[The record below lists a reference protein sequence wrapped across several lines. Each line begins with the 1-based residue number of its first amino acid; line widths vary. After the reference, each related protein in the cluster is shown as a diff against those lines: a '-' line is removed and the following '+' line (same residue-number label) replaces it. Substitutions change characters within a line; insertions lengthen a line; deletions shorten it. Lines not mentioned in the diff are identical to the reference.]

1 MTTTTVNARRLP
13 SLVGGFCAELG
24 KAMWILRGEWR
35 GIAVQMA
42 MFPLFYL
49 LVVLFMGRGHM
60 RTDLLITGLLG
71 LVPVTFI
78 YEQVNRSFWSYLG
91 DIQSG
96 VLEQTYLTALPSWVL
111 VLGRQVSCIISALPQ
126 AVAVYVAGLAAIAA
140 RDASMPFDVQIL
152 VPVAAIALG
161 TSGLALILSGLAL
174 VYKRVEIATQISV
187 ALWFI
192 AGGTFVPLAGL
203 PDWAAVISR
212 LIIPVAPGIEA
223 MREILLKG
231 GSLADLRDGWGL
243 GWLLV
248 QPLVLLLV
256 GGVLFTCLER
266 LAKRRGTLGR
276 Y

>member
-1 MTTTTVNARRLP
+1 MTTTTVNARRP
-13 SLVGGFCAELG
+13 RSLADGFNAELS
-24 KAMWILRGEWR
+24 KAMWTLRGEWR
-35 GIAVQMA
+35 SIIVQMA

-96 VLEQTYLTALPSWVL
+96 VLEHTYLTALPSWVL
-111 VLGRQVSCIISALPQ
+111 ILGRQVSYIISALPQ
-126 AVAVYVAGLAAIAA
+126 AVAVYVTGLVAIAA
-140 RDASMPFDVQIL
+140 EDASVPFDVQIL
-152 VPVAAIALG
+152 VPVAAIVLG

-174 VYKRVEIATQISV
+174 VYQRVEIATQISV
-187 ALWFI
+187 GLWFI
-192 AGGTFVPLAGL
+192 AGGTFVPLANL
-203 PDWAAVISR
+203 PDWVAFISR

-231 GSLADLRDGWGL
+231 RSLTGLRDGWGL

-256 GGVLFTCLER
+256 GGILFTCLER
-266 LAKRRGTLGR
+266 AAKRRGTLGR